1 MKYELA
7 MRHAQ
12 MSRRHALKLGA
23 AGAAGAA
30 TLAAFPGV
38 AAADHDDD
46 DDDGRGRGRGGGGDG
61 RGRPGGSGDYD
72 DEMFTFD
79 DVRTWAPSRYGEGDE
94 RGTFNELT
102 PENTADALKILKR
115 GRPVNTY
122 QMGEEMFNYFPAF
135 PSAPPRN
142 NDMRLY
148 ALGFPA
154 EGFSD
159 DPTQWF
165 PDDPGNPPEGYVP
178 VGIQAGVTPFGVET
192 NRLVGFEERFDRYF
206 TFQIA
211 SQIDGLNHIGIAFPP
226 DDDGNVRTA
235 FYNGLEGEAIATPTG
250 TTHLGNETMGPII
263 TRGIVLDIVGLKV
276 ASGGDDVMDYE
287 GHPVLKG
294 NYRITIDDIENAMR
308 RQRIRKPIGPGDVPI
323 FRTGW
328 TRLARNPDSP
338 YLLEE
343 PGIYLAEAR
352 YLADRR
358 VALVAGDTWG
368 LETLDGDLTA
378 GNVFPVHQVLITQ
391 NGIRIGESFVCE
403 SAVADHAYEG
413 VLVVTPE
420 NHPGATCGSTP
431 PAFMAQPGR
440 PPRD

>member
-12 MSRRHALKLGA
+12 MSRRHAIKLGA

-30 TLAAFPGV
+30 TLAAFPGI
-38 AAADHDDD
+38 AEAGGRRDGDRRPDH
-46 DDDGRGRGRGGGGDG
+46 GHRGGRRGGPD
-61 RGRPGGSGDYD
+61 DYS
-72 DEMFTFD
+72 DEMFTWD
-79 DVRTWAPSRYGEGDE
+79 EVRNWAPSQYGAGDE
-94 RGTFNELT
+94 RGTLNELT
-102 PENTADALKILKR
+102 PENTAEALKILKR

-142 NDMRLY
+142 YDMRLY

-154 EGFSD
+154 DGFSD
-159 DPTQWF
+159 NPDDWF
-165 PDDPGNPPEGYVP
+165 PAIAGEPAPDYEPI
-178 VGIQAGVTPFGVET
+178 GIQAGTIPFAPNN
-192 NRLVGFEERFDRYF
+192 NRLIGFEERFDRFF

-211 SQIDGLNHIGIAFPP
+211 TQLDGLNHIGIAFPE
-226 DDDGNVRTA
+226 DQGGGSA
-235 FYNGLEGEAIATPTG
+235 FYNGFTFEEMATPTG
-250 TTHLGNETMGPII
+250 TTHLGNETMGPIV
-263 TRGIVLDIVGLKV
+263 TRGIILDILGLKQ
-276 ASGGDDVMDYE
+276 ASGGADVETID
-287 GHPVLKG
+287 GKQVLTP

-308 RQRIRKPIGPGDVPI
+308 RQRIRKPIGPGDIPI

-328 TRLARNPDSP
+328 TKLTNVPDV
-338 YLLEE
+338 YLTAE

-358 VALVAGDTWG
+358 VATVAADTWG
-368 LETLDGDLTA
+368 LETLDPNLTNNNA
-378 GNVFPVHQVLITQ
+378 FPVHQVLITQ
-391 NGIRIGESFVCE
+391 HGIRIGESFVCE

-413 VLVVTPE
+413 VIVITPE

>member
-30 TLAAFPGV
+30 TMAAFPGV
-38 AAADHDDD
+38 AGADHRDDD
-46 DDDGRGRGRGGGGDG
+46 DDDRGRGRGD
-61 RGRPGGSGDYD
+61 RGRPSGGGSGDYND
-72 DEMFTFD
+72 DMFTFD
-79 DVRTWAPSRYGEGDE
+79 DVGGWAPSRYGAGDE
-94 RGTFNELT
+94 RGTLNELT
-102 PENTADALKILKR
+102 PDNTAEALKILNR
-115 GRPVNTY
+115 GKPVHTY

-135 PSAPPRN
+135 PSSPPRN
-142 NDMRLY
+142 YDMRLY
-148 ALGFPA
+148 ALGFPV

-159 DPTQWF
+159 NPDDWF
-165 PDDPGNPPEGYVP
+165 PKVAGSPPEGYEP
-178 VGIQAGVTPFGVET
+178 VGIQAGVTPFAPDN
-192 NRLVGFEERFDRYF
+192 NRLIGFEERFDRYF

-211 SQIDGLNHIGIAFPP
+211 TQVDGLNHIGIAFP
-226 DDDGNVRTA
+226 DDDERTTA
-235 FYNGLEGEAIATPTG
+235 FYNGFTFEDIATPTG
-250 TTHLGNETMGPII
+250 TTALGNETMGPIV
-263 TRGIVLDIVGLKV
+263 TRGIILDIVGLKV
-276 ASGGDDVMDYE
+276 ANGGADVFEYN
-287 GHPVLKG
+287 GNPVLTP
-294 NYRITIDDIENAMR
+294 NYRITIDDIENAMY

-328 TRLARNPDSP
+328 THLTDDPAQ
-338 YLLEE
+338 YLPAE

-358 VALVAGDTWG
+358 VALVCADTWG
-368 LETLDGDLTA
+368 LETLDPDVTA
-378 GNVFPVHQVLITQ
+378 GNAFPVHQVLITQ
-391 NGIRIGESFVCE
+391 HGIRIGESFVCE

-413 VLVVTPE
+413 VLMVTPE

-440 PPRD
+440 APRD